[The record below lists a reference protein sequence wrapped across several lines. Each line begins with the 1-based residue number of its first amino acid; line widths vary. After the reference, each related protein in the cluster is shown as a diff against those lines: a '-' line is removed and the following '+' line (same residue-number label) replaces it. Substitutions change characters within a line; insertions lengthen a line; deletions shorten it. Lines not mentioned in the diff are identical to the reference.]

1 MENFYLVRV
10 RKKYAQMDSW
20 GNIVLSDYPVVITD
34 EVKARVIADD
44 CGGKVLT
51 GTITGGDCE

>member
-1 MENFYLVRV
+1 
-10 RKKYAQMDSW
+10 MDSW